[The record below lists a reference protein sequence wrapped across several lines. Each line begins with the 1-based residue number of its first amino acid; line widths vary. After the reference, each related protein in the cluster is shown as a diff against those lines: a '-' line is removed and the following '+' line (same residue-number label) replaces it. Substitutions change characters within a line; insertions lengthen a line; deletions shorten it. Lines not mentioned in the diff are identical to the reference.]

1 MLNKDQKLIL
11 SYVARQRTPTQMR
24 TIGENDEIALVEVNR
39 YLEIAKRELTPIKEM
54 YDKQEAEVNQALANI
69 ALQRIELAALEEAV
83 NNLTSQEEAND

>member
-11 SYVARQRTPTQMR
+11 SYVARQRTPTQMQA
-24 TIGENDEIALVEVNR
+24 IGENDEIALVEIAR

-83 NNLTSQEEAND
+83 NNLTSQEAND